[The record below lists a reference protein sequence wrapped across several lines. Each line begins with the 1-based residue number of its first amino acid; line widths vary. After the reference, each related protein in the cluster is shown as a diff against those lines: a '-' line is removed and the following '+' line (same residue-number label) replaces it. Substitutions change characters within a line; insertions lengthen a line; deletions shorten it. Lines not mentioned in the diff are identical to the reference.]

1 MKKEDPNDPK
11 TWEFE
16 LNINKHINKR
26 TGIAIFI
33 LMLLL
38 LILSILEVVLL
49 TKNFGSVESA
59 LRVVIRNVFI
69 ILVAVLFMGWIFGK
83 MLKKKYWP
91 IIVVPV
97 IALIIV
103 IFFVNNYPNGE
114 PLQRNDILS
123 FSGDYLS
130 FLGAFCLGYFIFLK
144 EEARLIDDRRSKVKL
159 LLEIIESAETD
170 LLRLGN
176 IVTSSNRK
184 AVLTAVTYDENWRV
198 YYHEYEA
205 LKGSNFD
212 LRKTLDYYFIKI
224 EQINNA
230 LRQGEYEFANE
241 LHRSYIKNQCYS
253 ISKYN
258 LLEAQLCL
266 QDACTDFNLI
276 NSKSWIERKE
286 TIKLIEE
293 LCGKYYYIIENY
305 IYVWLLRKDSATI
318 LEETDLDKEITD
330 WLINN
335 SPEIKE
341 IAKFSS
347 DKRIINRVVHDC
359 SLMMNRKSK
368 KVQYVWG
375 EYSLKK

>member
-1 MKKEDPNDPK
+1 VKKEESNDPK

-26 TGIAIFI
+26 SGIIVFI
-33 LMLLL
+33 LLL
-38 LILSILEVVLL
+38 LVLIVLIMEVVLL
-49 TKNFGSVESA
+49 TKNLGSVEA
-59 LRVVIRNVFI
+59 AIRIVLRSVST
-69 ILVAVLFMGWIFGK
+69 ILLAILFVGWIFSK
-83 MLKKKYWP
+83 IVRKKYWP

-103 IFFVNNYPNGE
+103 IFLVNNYPNGG
-114 PLQRNDILS
+114 PIQRNDILS
-123 FSGDYLS
+123 FAGDYLS

-144 EEARLIDDRRSKVKL
+144 DEARRIDDRRSKVKL
-159 LLEIIESAETD
+159 LIEMIESAQTD

-184 AVLTAVTYDENWRV
+184 TILIAVTYDENWRV

-212 LRKTLDYYFIKI
+212 LKKTLDYYFIKI

-230 LRQGEYEFANE
+230 LRQGEYEFAYE
-241 LHRSYIKNQCYS
+241 LHRSYVKSQCYS
-253 ISKYN
+253 TSKYN

-266 QDACTDFNLI
+266 QDACTDFNII

-305 IYVWLLRKDSATI
+305 IYVWLLRKDSATTS
-318 LEETDLDKEITD
+318 EETDLAKETTD

-341 IAKFSS
+341 IAKFPD
-347 DKRIINRVVHDC
+347 DKRIISKVVFNC

>member
-33 LMLLL
+33 LMLML

-212 LRKTLDYYFIKI
+212 LRKTLVD
-224 EQINNA
+224 
-230 LRQGEYEFANE
+230 
-241 LHRSYIKNQCYS
+241 
-253 ISKYN
+253 
-258 LLEAQLCL
+258 
-266 QDACTDFNLI
+266 
-276 NSKSWIERKE
+276 
-286 TIKLIEE
+286 
-293 LCGKYYYIIENY
+293 
-305 IYVWLLRKDSATI
+305 
-318 LEETDLDKEITD
+318 
-330 WLINN
+330 
-335 SPEIKE
+335 
-341 IAKFSS
+341 
-347 DKRIINRVVHDC
+347 
-359 SLMMNRKSK
+359 
-368 KVQYVWG
+368 
-375 EYSLKK
+375 

>member
-1 MKKEDPNDPK
+1 MKKEDEKDPK

-16 LNINKHINKR
+16 LSINKQINKKTR
-26 TGIAIFI
+26 ITILVVSLLLFI
-33 LMLLL
+33 LLIVDVVWLIPNIGGDETAIRIVFRKVFVILL
-38 LILSILEVVLL
+38 SVL
-49 TKNFGSVESA
+49 
-59 LRVVIRNVFI
+59 FI
-69 ILVAVLFMGWIFGK
+69 IWIIAK
-83 MLKKKYWP
+83 KVRKKYWP

-97 IALIIV
+97 LALIIV
-103 IFFVNNYPNGE
+103 ILFVNNYPGGQI
-114 PLQRNDILS
+114 QRNDIFS
-123 FSGDYLS
+123 FAGDYLS
-130 FLGAFCLGYFIFLK
+130 FLGTFCLGYFIFLQD
-144 EEARLIDDRRSKVKL
+144 EARRIDDRRSKVKL
-159 LLEIIESAETD
+159 LLETIESAESD

-184 AVLTAVTYDENWRV
+184 VLLTAVTYDENWRV

-205 LKGSNFD
+205 LKGSNFE
-212 LRKTLDYYFIKI
+212 LRKTLEHYFTKI

-230 LRQGEYEFANE
+230 LRQEEYEFAHE
-241 LHRSYIKNQCYS
+241 LHRSYIKSQCYS

-258 LLEAQLCL
+258 LLEAQICL

-305 IYVWLLRKDSATI
+305 IYVWLLRKDSVKTS
-318 LEETDLDKEITD
+318 EEADLTKEITD

-341 IAKFSS
+341 IAKFPD
-347 DKRIINRVVHDC
+347 DKRIISKVVFNC